1 VDVNEIYSRFQDL
14 YKNTFFKLI
23 LITLIITIYLIIDQ
37 VFFGVPYY
45 DVYVYLNNALIF
57 AGNPVGNLSVIY
69 LSPLMPFLTSLF
81 FRIGFISVHTIFVL
95 DGIVLVFG
103 VIGLYLLFRER
114 FNEIQSAVG
123 CLIFLSFPLIYSW
136 AVSGGIDVPG
146 VSFSIW
152 VIYLLVRGVREN
164 SKSLYLV
171 FPLLSVAFLVR
182 YTSIILIFPIFLYL
196 LINENFLNN
205 IKKIGIGFLA
215 SLILIIP
222 FLTYF
227 YVKLGNLNSLI
238 NILTSNITGSGG
250 ALIDQGYNPDRLYY
264 LTHLLNYISVDPIT
278 RNYGI
283 ILNPSNGFPSIL
295 SYITVGVLV
304 LGLGIYLYQILLK
317 WNKQG
322 INDSNKNKNY
332 YSLIM
337 VIFLLAVGV
346 FSFFINSF
354 IVTEFII
361 LLALFFGYTLLKK
374 INFKN
379 LDIDFLLLSWFAAF
393 FIFHSVISLKTDRYF
408 ITMIPALAYFIIL
421 AFSVIIEKYKFK
433 FKQVSLR
440 SWGFYVIVGLI
451 FISFNLGVHSDNA
464 FVHGSGYTIQG
475 TSNWLEK
482 YDPNYKNENIYSN
495 DDPAY
500 TWGLKK
506 EVIIGVPSL
515 YISTQSFSN
524 YLIGNNADYYIDAF
538 SEPKLNIPGY
548 HIIKNISTTSIYQ
561 RNTLKVN
568 ISN

>member
-1 VDVNEIYSRFQDL
+1 
-14 YKNTFFKLI
+14 
-23 LITLIITIYLIIDQ
+23 
-37 VFFGVPYY
+37 
-45 DVYVYLNNALIF
+45 
-57 AGNPVGNLSVIY
+57 
-69 LSPLMPFLTSLF
+69 M
-81 FRIGFISVHTIFVL
+81 
-95 DGIVLVFG
+95 
-103 VIGLYLLFRER
+103 
-114 FNEIQSAVG
+114 
-123 CLIFLSFPLIYSW
+123 
-136 AVSGGIDVPG
+136 
-146 VSFSIW
+146 
-152 VIYLLVRGVREN
+152 
-164 SKSLYLV
+164 
-171 FPLLSVAFLVR
+171 
-182 YTSIILIFPIFLYL
+182 
-196 LINENFLNN
+196 
-205 IKKIGIGFLA
+205 
-215 SLILIIP
+215 
-222 FLTYF
+222 
-227 YVKLGNLNSLI
+227 KLGTLNSLI
-238 NILTSNITGSGG
+238 NILTSNIMGPGG

-451 FISFNLGVHSDNA
+451 FISFILGVLSDNA
-464 FVHGSGYTIQG
+464 FVLGSGYTIQG
-475 TSNWLEK
+475 TCNWLEK

>member
-1 VDVNEIYSRFQDL
+1 MNVNEIYNRFQDL
-14 YKNTFFKLI
+14 FKNTFFKLI
-23 LITLIITIYLIIDQ
+23 LITIIITIYLLIDQ
-37 VFFGVPYY
+37 IFFGVPYY

-81 FRIGFISVHTIFVL
+81 FRVGFISVHTIFVL

-103 VIGLYLLFRER
+103 VIGLYLLFCER
-114 FNEIQSAVG
+114 FTEIQSAVG

-146 VSFSIW
+146 ISFSIW
-152 VIYLLVRGVREN
+152 VLYLLVKGVREN
-164 SKSLYLV
+164 SKYLYLV
-171 FPLLSVAFLVR
+171 FPLLSIAFLVR
-182 YTSIILIFPIFLYL
+182 YTSIMLILPIFLYL
-196 LINENFLNN
+196 LINKDFIGNF
-205 IKKIGIGFLA
+205 KKIITSFLA
-215 SLILIIP
+215 GLILIIP

-238 NILTSNITGSGG
+238 NLLTSSIMGSGG
-250 ALIDQGYNPDRLYY
+250 VLIDQSYNPDRLYY
-264 LTHLLNYISVDPIT
+264 LMHILNYISVDPIT

-295 SYITVGVLV
+295 SYITVGVLI

-317 WNKQG
+317 WNKQS
-322 INDSNKNKNY
+322 INDSNRNKNY

-337 VIFLLAVGV
+337 VIFLSAVGV

-354 IVTEFII
+354 IITEFII
-361 LLALFFGYTLLKK
+361 LLALFFGYQLLKDIK
-374 INFKN
+374 IKN
-379 LDIDFLLLSWFAAF
+379 LDIDFLFLSWFAAF
-393 FIFHSVISLKTDRYF
+393 FIFHSDISLQTDRYF
-408 ITMIPALAYFIIL
+408 ITMIPALTYFIIL

-440 SWGFYVIVGLI
+440 TWGFYVIVGLI
-451 FISFNLGVHSDNA
+451 FISFNLGVHSDNS

-495 DDPAY
+495 DDPAF

-515 YISTQSFSN
+515 YISTQAFSN
-524 YLIGNNADYYIDAF
+524 YLIGNNADYYIDSF

-568 ISN
+568 VSN

>member
-1 VDVNEIYSRFQDL
+1 MDVNEIYSRFQDL